1 MIKAHLRKMLL
12 HADVCRC
19 FSSLREICM
28 NLHTFPVQ
36 HISFTGSFLT
46 TWTVSFIRD
55 FFPPHRFVIYFE
67 LVLGGLSALVLTDHQ
82 WSMAKQHGRRCW
94 CIWDLRRHLAEAVIK
109 VKTLTG
115 RIFPSATQRTSLLFV
130 LKNWYYD
137 GIWIV
142 WKSDKDRGRPSEGE
156 NYSTHVSV

>member
-1 MIKAHLRKMLL
+1 MLFIPKRDLYEPSYVSSSTHLL
-12 HADVCRC
+12 HR
-19 FSSLREICM
+19 
-28 NLHTFPVQ
+28 
-36 HISFTGSFLT
+36 FLFNNMDCLFY
-46 TWTVSFIRD
+46 TW

>member
-1 MIKAHLRKMLL
+1 MLFIPKRDLYEPSYVSSSTHLL
-12 HADVCRC
+12 HRFLFNNIDCL
-19 FSSLREICM
+19 FY
-28 NLHTFPVQ
+28 TWFPP
-36 HISFTGSFLT
+36 
-46 TWTVSFIRD
+46 
-55 FFPPHRFVIYFE
+55 PPHRFVIYFE
-67 LVLGGLSALVLTDHQ
+67 LVLGGLSALMLTDHQ